1 MRVAQI
7 GASALLAVLAIAL
20 IAPMAFAEE
29 APRAEAQITIPRPLT
44 LAWMR
49 RQLKSHGASYV
60 VQALHKQ
67 QRYEDFV
74 EEIGKGKSDW
84 IALAPQIA
92 KATDAGYTEML
103 VGSLAYALPS
113 NPRAVVSVLDPKTV
127 AVSPEQVC
135 GANFMFDMVKD
146 LPAYIRQAR
155 QAVNGLNDARLAKRK
170 KECLAELERQAE

>member
-1 MRVAQI
+1 MRVAQTR
-7 GASALLAVLAIAL
+7 AFVLLAVLAIA
-20 IAPMAFAEE
+20 IVATMAFAEA
-29 APRAEAQITIPRPLT
+29 APQAGAQITIPRPLT
-44 LAWMR
+44 LEWMR
-49 RQLKSHGASYV
+49 RQLKLHGASYV

-74 EEIGKGKSDW
+74 AEIGKGKSDW

-103 VGSLAYALPS
+103 IGSLAYALPS
-113 NPRAVVSVLDPKTV
+113 NPKAVISILDPKTV

-135 GANFMFDMVKD
+135 GANFMFDTVKD
-146 LPAYIRQAR
+146 VPAYIRQAR

-170 KECLAELERQAE
+170 KECLAELEGQ